1 MRGQKCSLLQRRRVD
16 SGWNLLLDATS
27 CFLSPVSCGFLAPN
41 EAKMLAK
48 KNNPYVLL
56 FFFFMMT
63 CPNFISTVLLER
75 KWLMKKIQG
84 TVYMSRSSFGSF
96 SACVAATQL
105 TPDCSSALGWYVPS
119 VCLFFFTTQKSHART
134 AKAIT
139 RTTRI
144 TVGTT
149 MATMLG
155 PCKWEKYKVLIHVVT
170 LDAFEYDL
178 LATVEVCH
186 SRCRHWTG
194 WNLYQL

>member
-1 MRGQKCSLLQRRRVD
+1 MRGQKCSLLQRCRVD
-16 SGWNLLLDATS
+16 SSWNLLLHVTS
-27 CFLSPVSCGFLAPN
+27 CFLSPVSCSFLAPN

-48 KNNPYVLL
+48 KIIHTYFF

-63 CPNFISTVLLER
+63 CPNFISTVLLKR

-84 TVYMSRSSFGSF
+84 TVYISRSSFGSF

-105 TPDCSSALGWYVPS
+105 TPDCSSALGRYVPS

-134 AKAIT
+134 AEAIT

-155 PCKWEKYKVLIHVVT
+155 PLPPLGWVEFVPAVV
-170 LDAFEYDL
+170 
-178 LATVEVCH
+178 
-186 SRCRHWTG
+186 
-194 WNLYQL
+194 